1 MHLSRTSLKMSRFLY
16 PVRRIN
22 IVFFNICIFLPV
34 KSNVFI
40 DTRSSKSR
48 FLGPLKIIKYYNKK
62 NDLNIYFNHP
72 TGLHFLRFTFKITHL
87 DYILYV
93 ASKIA
98 FLGQFSAFRVFRT
111 EVPFEWTFTSGN
123 FFVSCD
129 VITQKS
135 RVRAIDDARVA
146 GVTFSLCSCHDNSTV
161 FREKLSVLTA
171 ELTRSS
177 LSNLRE
183 TLQLIWSSG
192 CNSASKSRVR
202 SWPWNSRQ
210 FFKTCCSLVH
220 LSGCLYCH
228 RRHRWKEKHV

>member
-1 MHLSRTSLKMSRFLY
+1 MVTCLDVRDIFYSDLSRLMHDFKLTCFYIITTNKNLSCFTRNTSMHLSRTSLKMSRFLY

-22 IVFFNICIFLPV
+22 IVFFNIYIFLPV

-111 EVPFEWTFTSGN
+111 EVPFE
-123 FFVSCD
+123 
-129 VITQKS
+129 
-135 RVRAIDDARVA
+135 
-146 GVTFSLCSCHDNSTV
+146 
-161 FREKLSVLTA
+161 
-171 ELTRSS
+171 
-177 LSNLRE
+177 
-183 TLQLIWSSG
+183 
-192 CNSASKSRVR
+192 
-202 SWPWNSRQ
+202 
-210 FFKTCCSLVH
+210 
-220 LSGCLYCH
+220 
-228 RRHRWKEKHV
+228 

>member
-1 MHLSRTSLKMSRFLY
+1 
-16 PVRRIN
+16 
-22 IVFFNICIFLPV
+22 
-34 KSNVFI
+34 
-40 DTRSSKSR
+40 
-48 FLGPLKIIKYYNKK
+48 
-62 NDLNIYFNHP
+62 LNTYFNHP
-72 TGLHFLRFTFKITHL
+72 TDLHFLRFTFEITHI

-98 FLGQFSAFRVFRT
+98 FLGFSAIRVFRT
-111 EVPFEWTFTSGN
+111 EVPLEWTFTSGN
-123 FFVSCD
+123 FLFPVTS
-129 VITQKS
+129 ITQKS

-183 TLQLIWSSG
+183 TLQVIWSSG
-192 CNSASKSRVR
+192 CNSASKRRVR

-228 RRHRWKEKHV
+228 RCHRWKEKHV